1 MYFYMP
7 TKVYSE
13 KNCVRNHAE
22 ELAALGTHALLVTGR
37 SSAEKNGSLSD
48 VKEALAK
55 YHVACTHF
63 NEVEENP
70 SIETVMKARD
80 TGVNAGCDFVIGIGG
95 GSPMD
100 AAKAIAL
107 MIEHKEEKED
117 FLFDATKAVTSG
129 SVPLALIPT
138 TCGTGSES
146 TPYSILT
153 RHELK
158 TKSAIPHKI
167 FATLSLIDGKYLATA
182 PAHVLTDTTT
192 DALAHFFESFVNVKA
207 TDYSRL
213 CVVKGLEIW
222 KRSQKLLQNLDTETP
237 AEEALFDM
245 LNASMIAG
253 MAITHT
259 GTSLPH
265 GLSYALTYN
274 TGMPHGKACGFFMPG
289 YLREAEKDMAAEVLQ
304 MAGFQDTEDLER
316 YYEAT
321 CGRDAV
327 DTAVLEMS
335 VQDMLS
341 NPAKLLQPPFKVDE
355 PMLRRIVGV

>member
-1 MYFYMP
+1 MFFYMP
-7 TKVYSE
+7 AKVYSE
-13 KNCVRNHAE
+13 KNCVLNHAE

-37 SSAEKNGSLSD
+37 SSAEKNGSLQD
-48 VKEALAK
+48 VIDALAK
-55 YHVACTHF
+55 GGVKYTHF

-70 SIETVMKARD
+70 STETVMKARD
-80 TGVNAGCDFVIGIGG
+80 AGVNAGCDFVIGIGG

-107 MIEHKEEKED
+107 MIKNKD
-117 FLFDATKAVTSG
+117 AQADYLFDAAKPTQAI
-129 SVPLALIPT
+129 PLALIPT

-146 TPYSILT
+146 TPYSIIT

-158 TKSAIPHKI
+158 TKQALPHKV
-167 FATLSLIDGKYLATA
+167 FAALSLIDGKYLATA

-207 TDYSRL
+207 TDYSKL
-213 CVVKGLEIW
+213 CVEKGLEIW
-222 KRSQKLLQNLDTETP
+222 KRSQKLLQNLDTEKPTQ
-237 AEEALFDM
+237 EALFDM

-253 MAITHT
+253 MAISHT

-274 TGMPHGKACGFFMPG
+274 TGMPHGKACGYFMPG
-289 YLREAEKDMAAEVLQ
+289 YLREADKDMASEVLR
-304 MAGFQDTEDLER
+304 MAGFAGTDDLER
-316 YYEAT
+316 HYEIT
-321 CGRDAV
+321 CGRDTV

-335 VQDMLS
+335 VQDLLS
-341 NPAKLLQPPFKVDE
+341 NPAKLSQAPFKVDE
-355 PMLRRIVGV
+355 TVLRRVVGV